1 MTDIFISYASEDR
14 AKAKAL
20 AEALGRRNWTVW
32 WDRHIPPGRSFDEV
46 IEEALN
52 SARCIIVLWS
62 RKAVL
67 SDWVKTEA
75 AEGLRRKLLVP
86 ALLEEVKIPLEFRR
100 IQAANLS
107 DWSERPSH
115 PGFDALVTAIAAI
128 LGAGVSTT
136 IESSGKPLFPG
147 SPLVPSARSQSQQG
161 WYGELIATG
170 WSLRKMRVY
179 LSHDTH
185 LVEFSLTKP
194 MGIQIIKV
202 DGIIVVQ
209 AGGPVAW
216 PGKYEFQI
224 ADGDQ
229 RYEATMESE
238 QPIWPLK
245 IRPCRLKVAGRLVY
259 SE

>member
-14 AKAKAL
+14 TKAKAL
-20 AEALGRRNWTVW
+20 AEALGRQNWSVW
-32 WDRHIPPGRSFDEV
+32 WDRHIPPGRSFDQV

-100 IQAANLS
+100 IQAADLS
-107 DWSERPSH
+107 DWSERPSN

-136 IESSGKPLFPG
+136 IESSGKPLLPG
-147 SPLVPSARSQSQQG
+147 SPLVPSTPSQSQQG
-161 WYGELIATG
+161 WHGELIATG
-170 WSLRKMRVY
+170 WSLRKMRVH

-194 MGIQIIKV
+194 MGIQIVKV
-202 DGIIVVQ
+202 DDIFVVQ

-216 PGKYEFQI
+216 PGTYEFQI

-229 RYEATMESE
+229 RYPATIESE
-238 QPIWPLK
+238 QPIWPYK
-245 IRPCRLKVAGRLVY
+245 IRPCRLTVAGRLVY